1 MTIASGT
8 RLGPYEV
15 LSLLGAGGMGEV
27 YRAKDPRLNREVAV
41 KVLPEDLFEGEERKQ
56 RFEREARLL
65 AALNHPGIAA
75 IYSFEEIPGRHLL
88 VMELAEG
95 EGLDKKLA
103 SGPLPLEESLSLARQ
118 IAEALEAAHEK
129 GIVHRDLK
137 PANVV
142 VSSEGKVKL
151 LDFGLAKAFES
162 EATVSSPSISISP
175 TLTARATA
183 AGVILGTAAYMSPEQ
198 ARGKPVDKR
207 ADVWAFGVVLFEM
220 LTGKRL
226 FQGETVSDTLA
237 AVLRDPV
244 DFGKLPPSTPPS
256 ARVLLER
263 CLERDPKQRLQAIG
277 ESRIALERTIAGS
290 SGAMKAATDSGPAVA
305 VAPPSPERRAFPWAI
320 GAAVGALAVFALWAP
335 WKKAPR
341 PAPIRLSSELGADA
355 SLVTDLGPSAVLSPD
370 GTLLAFVAQ
379 KTGAGSAQVWVRRL
393 DQLPAAPLAGT
404 EGAREPFFS
413 PDGHWIGFFADGK
426 LKKVS
431 VTGGAAVVLCDAP
444 NLRGAFWTEDE
455 TIVFLP
461 NSGSGVALLKVPAAG
476 GKPEPF
482 TKLEEGEVTQ
492 RWPQVL
498 PGGKAVLYTGHATT
512 SSGFEDAN
520 IVVQPLPKGPRKI
533 LQRGGYHGRYLPSG
547 HVVYVHESTLF
558 AAPFDL
564 GRLELTGPP
573 VPVVEGIASTP
584 NSVGSNFAFSNDGT
598 LVYLPGKS
606 VGSAAP
612 IHWMDREGKTSL
624 LRSTPSSWNDIRF
637 SPDGQK
643 VALDVTDGGQTD
655 IWVYEWARDTMSRF
669 TFDLAEDSHAAWS
682 PDGKRIAFASARAD
696 KAVTNLY
703 WQRADGTGDVQRL
716 TESKVRQISTSFHPS
731 GRFLAFMEQDP
742 KTSWDIV
749 ILPIEGDEASGW
761 RPGKPTVFL
770 NSPFVEVLPEFSPDG
785 KWIAYMSNES
795 GRYEVY
801 VRPFPGP
808 GGKWQISTEGG
819 GFPTWSRASR
829 ELFFG
834 QDGKIMAVP
843 YAADAS
849 SFRAEKPRPLSGGR
863 YSPTGPFRA
872 FDLHPDG
879 KRFAIVKPP
888 DSQTDVRHDK
898 VVFVFNFFDEL
909 KRVAG
914 TGKK

>member
-1 MTIASGT
+1 MTINSGT

-75 IYSFEEIPGRHLL
+75 IYSFEEVPGRHLL

-95 EGLDKKLA
+95 ESLDKKIA
-103 SGPLPLEESLSLARQ
+103 AGPLPLEESLSFARQ

-162 EATVSSPSISISP
+162 DATVSSPSISISP

-256 ARVLLER
+256 VRVLLER

-290 SGAMKAATDSGPAVA
+290 SGAMKAATDLGAAVG
-305 VAPPSPERRAFPWAI
+305 VAPPSPERRAFPWAV
-320 GAAVGALAVFALWAP
+320 GAALGALVVFAVWMP

-341 PAPIRLSSELGADA
+341 PATVRLSGELGADA
-355 SLVTDLGPSAVLSPD
+355 SLVTELGPSAVLSPD

-379 KTGAGSAQVWVRRL
+379 KTGGGSAQVWVRRL

-413 PDGHWIGFFADGK
+413 PDGHWIGFSADGK

-455 TIVFLP
+455 SIVFLP
-461 NSGSGVALLKVPAAG
+461 NSGAGVALLKVPAAG

-520 IVVQPLPKGPRKI
+520 IVVQPLPKGPRKV
-533 LQRGGYHGRYLPSG
+533 LQRGGYHGRFLPSG
-547 HVVYVHESTLF
+547 HLVYVHESTLF

-584 NSVGSNFAFSNDGT
+584 NSVGSNFAFSDDGT

-606 VGSAAP
+606 VGAASP
-612 IHWMDREGKTSL
+612 IHWMDREGKTSV
-624 LRSTPSSWNDIRF
+624 LRSAPSAWNDIRF

-643 VALDVTDGGQTD
+643 IALDVTDGGQTD

-669 TFDLAEDSHAAWS
+669 TFDLAEDSHAAWA

-716 TESKVRQISTSFHPS
+716 TESKVRQISTSFHPG

-742 KTSWDIV
+742 KTNWDIV

-770 NSPFVEVLPEFSPDG
+770 NSPFVEVWPEFSPDG
-785 KWIAYMSNES
+785 KWLAYMSNES

-801 VRPFPGP
+801 VRPYPGP

-843 YAADAS
+843 YSADAA
-849 SFRAEKPRPLSGGR
+849 SFRAEKPQPLSGAR
-863 YSPTGPFRA
+863 YSPAGPFRA

-879 KRFAIVKPP
+879 KRFAILKPP
-888 DSQTDVRHDK
+888 DSQSDVRHDK

-909 KRVAG
+909 RRVAG